1 MGSGVGRAIAVLFL
15 LLGIALLVAA
25 VPSVMILLV
34 RPRRTRQSLYAA
46 GFSEGTLIELAGDEL
61 IVQHV
66 GWRTARLSSE
76 DGSTTIVSN
85 EVLLAAGRVIAA
97 CGEPVPVSIRF
108 VLPAA
113 TNLELA
119 RVIAMRTI
127 ASSPRLYRAAPVRCE
142 TVAIAP
148 DEVEFVIHACARD
161 ANSRSELLSEL
172 KGGIYRWWKT
182 AGIRPIRVS

>member
-1 MGSGVGRAIAVLFL
+1 MGTGLGGTVAVLVVLFGIVL
-15 LLGIALLVAA
+15 LSAV

-34 RPRRTRQSLYAA
+34 RPRRAKQALQAA
-46 GFSEGTLIELAGDEL
+46 GFTLGALIDLGGEEL
-61 IVQHV
+61 IVQQV
-66 GWRTARLSSE
+66 GGRATRLSAE
-76 DGSTTIVSN
+76 DGSTTVVSN
-85 EVLLAAGRVIAA
+85 EALLAAGRVIAA
-97 CGEPVPVSIRF
+97 PGEPVPVSIRF

-127 ASSPRLYRAAPVRCE
+127 ASSPRISRAAPVRCE
-142 TVAIAP
+142 TVTISP

-161 ANSRSELLSEL
+161 ANSRAELLSEL

-182 AGIRPIRVS
+182 AGIRPIRVT